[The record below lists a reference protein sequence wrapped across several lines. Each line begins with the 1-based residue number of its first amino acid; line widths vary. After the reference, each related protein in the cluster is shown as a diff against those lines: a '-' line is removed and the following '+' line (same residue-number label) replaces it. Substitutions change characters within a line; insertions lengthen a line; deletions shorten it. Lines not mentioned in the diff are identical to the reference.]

1 MHKDLTK
8 GDPLKLIVAL
18 AIPQILS
25 AILQLLYNTVDALIV
40 GNYVGEAGLAG
51 VGISMPIIFFLSSVV
66 IGISAGLSIIV
77 SQYFGAKNYDNMAKA
92 IGTTIVSLAFITIV
106 VSVIGVLATD
116 KILRAMNTPA
126 EAFDHASIYLKIYL
140 SGTIFTLMFNLYSA
154 VLRAVG
160 DTKSPLLFLAIAAGL
175 NVILDLVFIINFSMG
190 TMGAAL
196 ATIISQGVSSLF
208 CMVYI
213 RKRLPLLHLKKSDYK
228 FDSHKFKMILKY
240 GLPSAFQMSVIAI
253 GNILV
258 QRLVNGY
265 GVASAAGYSS
275 GIRID
280 SFIVLP
286 YMNVGV
292 ALSNYSGQNI
302 GAKEYQRVK
311 EGLKAAA
318 KLLLVISIITLPIA
332 WIFAEDLV
340 AIFLKTQTGESIA
353 VGALMLRDLVPFYI
367 FLGLLNNISGLLRG
381 AGDNMHSLYGA
392 LVSIGARV
400 IFAYSL
406 NPLLQIRSVWFGSA
420 IGWVLG
426 FLYVFIRYKSN
437 RWQSKGIVI

>member
-18 AIPQILS
+18 SIPQILS

-51 VGISMPIIFFLSSVV
+51 VGISQPIIFFLSSVV
-66 IGISAGLSIIV
+66 IGLSAGLSIIV
-77 SQYFGAKNYDNMAKA
+77 SQYFGAKDYDKMKES
-92 IGTTIVSLAFITIV
+92 IGTSIISLAFITIAV
-106 VSVIGVLATD
+106 TLIGIFGTD
-116 KILRAMNTPA
+116 AILRAMDTPV
-126 EAFDHASIYLKIYL
+126 EAFDHASGYLKIYFA
-140 SGTIFTLMFNLYSA
+140 GTIFTLMFNLYSA

-175 NVILDLVFIINFSMG
+175 NIVLDLVFIINFSMG
-190 TMGAAL
+190 TRGAAL
-196 ATIISQGVSSLF
+196 ATIISQGFSSLF
-208 CMVYI
+208 CLVFI
-213 RKRLPLLHLKKSDYK
+213 KRRLPLLHLKKHHYK
-228 FDSHKFKMILKY
+228 YDHEKFKMVLKY
-240 GLPSAFQMSVIAI
+240 GLPSAFQMSIIAI

-258 QRLVNGY
+258 QRLVNSY

-302 GAKEYQRVK
+302 GAKEYDRVGQ
-311 EGLKAAA
+311 GLRAAA
-318 KLLLVISIITLPIA
+318 KLLLLISVVTLPIA
-332 WIFAEDLV
+332 WFFAENLV
-340 AIFLKTQTGESIA
+340 AIFLNTQTGESIR

-367 FLGLLNNISGLLRG
+367 FLGFLNNISGLLRG
-381 AGDNMHSLYGA
+381 AGDNMHSLYGS

-400 IFAYSL
+400 FFAYSL
-406 NPLLQIRSVWFGSA
+406 NSMLAIRSVWYGSA

-426 FLYVFIRYKSN
+426 ALYVFLRYKSGK
-437 RWQSKGIVI
+437 WKTKGIIV